1 MSTNYDNTDDNMI
14 CCSSC
19 STRLE
24 DDGITEI
31 QPRLGNFN
39 LFQFLDK
46 KGKVQNIHVL
56 ITER

>member
-1 MSTNYDNTDDNMI
+1 MSTNYDNTDDNI
-14 CCSSC
+14 SFCSSC

-24 DDGITEI
+24 DVGITEI

-46 KGKVQNIHVL
+46 KGKIDK
-56 ITER
+56 